1 MQPVC
6 EALESRE
13 LLSAV
18 HDLSLSSH
26 PKAVA
31 IHTPRNSEP
40 APTSILNNLT
50 FVRAVSTVPAVN
62 GDTNPYGVAFVPS
75 GFLPGGNLNPG
86 DILVSNF
93 NNSFADG
100 SVQGTGTTI
109 VKIAPNGTQALFST
123 QGASLGL
130 DTGLAVLKSG
140 LVLVGNV
147 PNNPQTRG
155 IPS

>member
-1 MQPVC
+1 MQNRRSPRRTMQPVC

-62 GDTNPYGVAFVPS
+62 GDLNPYGVAFVPR

-86 DILVSNF
+86 
-93 NNSFADG
+93 
-100 SVQGTGTTI
+100 
-109 VKIAPNGTQALFST
+109 
-123 QGASLGL
+123 
-130 DTGLAVLKSG
+130 
-140 LVLVGNV
+140 
-147 PNNPQTRG
+147 
-155 IPS
+155 